1 LALEAASAQRAKM
14 VPIFLATIE
23 AFLAE
28 PAEQPTAPFYI
39 FHLMGSWREKSAY
52 QPSSISAL
60 LAG

>member
-1 LALEAASAQRAKM
+1 M

-39 FHLMGSWREKSAY
+39 FRLMGSCGKNRRIG
-52 QPSSISAL
+52 P
-60 LAG
+60 

>member
-1 LALEAASAQRAKM
+1 M

-28 PAEQPTAPFYI
+28 PAEQPTAPTAPFYI

-52 QPSSISAL
+52 QPSSISSL